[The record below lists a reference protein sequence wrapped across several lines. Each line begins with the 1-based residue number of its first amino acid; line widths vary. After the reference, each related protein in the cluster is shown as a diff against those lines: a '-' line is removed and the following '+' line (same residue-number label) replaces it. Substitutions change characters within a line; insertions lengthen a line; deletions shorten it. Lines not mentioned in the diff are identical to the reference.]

1 MNNLP
6 EKSAT
11 LSHILLYQTED
22 GNNRIEVMLENET
35 VWLSQKLMAELFQV
49 TVPTINEHIKNIFNE
64 QELQENSVIRKFRI
78 TAADGKSYLTKFYAS
93 SKESVGRIRPLKY
106 S

>member
-11 LSHILLYQTED
+11 SSQIILYQTED
-22 GNNRIEVMLENET
+22 GHSRIEVRLENET

-49 TVPTINEHIKNIFNE
+49 TVPTVNEHTKNIFNE
-64 QELQENSVIRKFRI
+64 LELQENSVIRKSRWI
-78 TAADGKSYLTKFYAS
+78 SNPVPPGY
-93 SKESVGRIRPLKY
+93 SVPAVGH
-106 S
+106 